1 MENSF
6 DLSILQDPILQ
17 NNKLTEKS
25 IKNIYD
31 SAFFL
36 SKQKLWP
43 EDNEETTQWLNWL
56 EPIKTF
62 NFTNDRQYYK
72 FLENAFLN
80 INNNLEIYGYDFLR
94 DLYFFLEQSGF
105 TGIYPVPKN
114 SQLDIQL
121 KGANIE
127 YGNDCRKIFRPQE
140 SDKSKYDTG
149 ISNTQIIIILDH
161 INNKTKET
169 ECEYGS
175 QCTRKNP
182 EHFKRCKH
190 SYIKDTLK
198 KKTNRFHPY
207 SQKNNFTKKTIKTY
221 NSRGGKLNRNTD
233 KTKRKTIRKTTRKRN
248 ITKNDIKKLTDK
260 FIDNVINNNPKS
272 VNNLFCKNSVLLGTL
287 SRKIR
292 TKKNNKIR
300 KYFDYFANKK
310 GITVKNK
317 KYNIQKID
325 DNIFMNNA
333 FIKWRWTNQKEPVTT
348 RMSFIIKN
356 RCLYL
361 LHSST
366 LPLLNKTLKQYSS
379 SSDLRIF

>member
-6 DLSILQDPILQ
+6 DLSILEDPILQ

-36 SKQKLWP
+36 WNQKLWP
-43 EDNEETTQWLNWL
+43 EDNEQTANWLNWL

-62 NFTNDRQYYK
+62 NFTNDTQYYK

-80 INNNLEIYGYDFLR
+80 INNNLQIYGYDFLR

-105 TGIYPVPKN
+105 TGIYPVTRG
-114 SQLDIQL
+114 SQLDKLL
-121 KGANIE
+121 KKANIE

-140 SDKSKYDTG
+140 SNKSEYDTG

-161 INNKTKET
+161 INNNTKET

-175 QCTRKNP
+175 RCTRKNP

-190 SYIKDTLK
+190 PYIKDTFK
-198 KKTNRFHPY
+198 KTTNRFHPY
-207 SQKNNFTKKTIKTY
+207 PQKNNFTKKTIKTH
-221 NSRGGKLNRNTD
+221 NSHGGKSNRNT
-233 KTKRKTIRKTTRKRN
+233 RKTRCKTTRKRN

-310 GITVKNK
+310 GIAVKNK

-333 FIKWRWTNQKEPVTT
+333 FIKWTWRNQKEPVNT

-366 LPLLNKTLKQYSS
+366 LPLTNKTLKEY
-379 SSDLRIF
+379 